1 MSYEAAVP
9 SHEEVAVPQ
18 LSQEV
23 LMSLAKEL
31 EDKQQQLERQAA
43 TITLREQEFRNT
55 YNRFLI
61 RKEELRDV
69 LLELL
74 KDCLDYQGM
83 DKAVLLRDVEEALD
97 EVQSAK
103 SNAEDAYSE
112 AERAVSSLEGAER
125 ALYAVQ
131 SSLED

>member
-1 MSYEAAVP
+1 MSYEAAAP
-9 SHEEVAVPQ
+9 SPEEAAVPQ

-43 TITLREQEFRNT
+43 SITARDQEFRNT
-55 YNRFLI
+55 YNRFLV
-61 RKEELRDV
+61 REEELRDV
-69 LLELL
+69 MLEFL
-74 KDCLDYQGM
+74 KDCLGYQGM
-83 DKAVLLRDVEEALD
+83 DKAALLRDVEEALD

-103 SNAEDAYSE
+103 SSAEDAYSE
-112 AERAVSSLEGAER
+112 AERAVSSLEDAER
-125 ALYAVQ
+125 MLYAVQ

>member
-9 SHEEVAVPQ
+9 SHEEAAVPQ

-23 LMSLAKEL
+23 LTALAKDL

-43 TITLREQEFRNT
+43 HITAREQEFRT
-55 YNRFLI
+55 AHNRLLV
-61 RKEELRDV
+61 REEELRDV
-69 LLELL
+69 MLEFL
-74 KDCLDYQGM
+74 KDCLGYQGM
-83 DKAVLLRDVEEALD
+83 DKAALLRDVEEALE

-103 SNAEDAYSE
+103 SNAEEAYSE
-112 AERAVSSLEGAER
+112 AERAVSSLEDAER
-125 ALYAVQ
+125 ALYSVQ